1 LLQTLLS
8 HLLYKDSEA
17 GRTQFQE
24 LIESDLRNF
33 KDGNL
38 IDLNFEFLVQPR
50 LKISPTTD
58 EEIANQNA
66 DL

>member
-1 LLQTLLS
+1 L
-8 HLLYKDSEA
+8 
-17 GRTQFQE
+17 QE
-24 LIESDLRNF
+24 LIESDLRNL